1 MGLRTNFEACDT
13 NSQTLVFGKSR
24 LGVFFHWHLGGFI
37 EDQRLLSASWQL
49 QCYYYGIC
57 CPVPSNVN
65 DMHIT
70 SHLIRS
76 RKYFL
81 VPRPQPPAVTTA
93 TPLLSFRIHEL
104 RGARRGFEVK
114 CMCQADGVVMQHKNR
129 HSVSAECTMCAY
141 NYHEQS
147 FILQRD
153 SFSHSAQRRHGQV
166 TEILSN

>member
-57 CPVPSNVN
+57 CPFPSNVN

-114 CMCQADGVVMQHKNR
+114 CMCQADGVVMQHKTDIQCQQNAQC
-129 HSVSAECTMCAY
+129 VPIITM
-141 NYHEQS
+141 N
-147 FILQRD
+147 
-153 SFSHSAQRRHGQV
+153 SHSFCNETHLV
-166 TEILSN
+166 TPLSGDTGKWLRF